1 MKSNKKVLVLNQSY
15 QPITVTTVKKA
26 VTLTWRN
33 KVDLIEIGEQVLRSP
48 NAEYPLPL
56 VIRLKSGVKYN
67 PFRRVE
73 LNRRNLFK
81 RDKNSCVYCGSKE
94 ELTIDHVMPKSR
106 GGRTTWDNVVTACHK
121 CNNKKD
127 NKTPEEAGLKM
138 KSNPKQPHHLIFLT
152 EETKLHEKWKPYLY
166 MV

>member
-1 MKSNKKVLVLNQSY
+1 MRSNKKVLVLNQSY

-33 KVDLIEIGEQVLRSP
+33 KVEMVETGDQILHSP
-48 NAEYPLPL
+48 SSQYPIPI
-56 VIRLKSGVKYN
+56 VIRLKNNVKYN

-73 LNRRNLFK
+73 LNRKNLFK
-81 RDKNSCVYCGSKE
+81 RDGGKCVYCGSNE
-94 ELTIDHVMPKSR
+94 NLTIDHVLPKSR
-106 GGRTTWDNVVTACHK
+106 GGRTTWDNVVTACNP

-127 NKTPEEAGLKM
+127 NKSLDEVGFKLKLQ
-138 KSNPKQPHHLIFLT
+138 PKQPNHIAFLT
-152 EETKLHEKWKPYLY
+152 KDAKFHEKWKPYLY